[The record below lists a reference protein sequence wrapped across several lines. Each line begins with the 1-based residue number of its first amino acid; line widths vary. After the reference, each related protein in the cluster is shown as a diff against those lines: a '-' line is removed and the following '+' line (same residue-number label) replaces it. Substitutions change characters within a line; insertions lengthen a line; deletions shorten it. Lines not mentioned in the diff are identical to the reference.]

1 MTQTRMTKLRGA
13 VLRAAGLARPYATS
27 RPLAIE
33 TLELPAPQAG
43 EVLVRI
49 RAASIC
55 HSDLSVVNG
64 DRRWP
69 LPIVPG
75 HEAAGVVAQ
84 TGAGVETVA
93 AGDHVALIFL
103 TQCGSCDRCV

>member
-1 MTQTRMTKLRGA
+1 MKFRAA
-13 VLRAAGLARPYATS
+13 VLRQAGAARPYATS

-33 TLELPAPQAG
+33 TVELPSPAQG

-49 RAASIC
+49 KAASIC

-64 DRRWP
+64 DRAWP

-75 HEAAGVVAQ
+75 DRKSVV
-84 TGAGVETVA
+84 
-93 AGDHVALIFL
+93 
-103 TQCGSCDRCV
+103 